1 MQTSTAYNTN
11 KIKDKWCQFICLAVV
26 CLFIGISSA
35 MSGTAMAGLLIV
47 LSSIV
52 FIATGLLKKRESGLV
67 IILGIALIT
76 RVALAVTNSFIF
88 SLPDNETDAVVFEGL
103 GWDIAN
109 AWNHGTVPPDTP
121 GAYLYS
127 KFIALVYLFTGRSP
141 FIIQYFNVFFG
152 FISVYF
158 VYKLIIE
165 IGGSKR
171 SATIGCFIAA
181 IFPTLNLY
189 SAVILRENLITVMSL
204 ISVYFFIR
212 WLNTGFLSRIILA
225 VFFLGG
231 AASVHGAVI
240 LVGVI
245 YLIYFCFYKPK
256 VNEWRP
262 INKEALIAI
271 ALTVIVFVFFRA
283 RLLNKLPSDITLVFS
298 PDYLTSRLVPLA
310 VGRAAYLV
318 GYYPTSIMDIIIQ
331 TPVRILH
338 FILMPFPWKIT
349 AASDIIGCIDA
360 VMYGVFIF
368 FSFKGL
374 RKAEGRDRLLFIA
387 LICIILLEVFTFAWG
402 TSNFGT
408 AIRHRQK
415 FVCLLI
421 ATASIGMSG
430 YEKKQKS

>member
-1 MQTSTAYNTN
+1 MQIGTADNTN
-11 KIKDKWCQFICLAVV
+11 RIKHKWLQFICLAVV
-26 CLFIGISSA
+26 CIFIGLSA
-35 MSGTAMAGLLIV
+35 AMFGTAMAGAFIV
-47 LSSIV
+47 VSSIA
-52 FIATGLLKKRESGLV
+52 FIAAGLLKKRDAGLV
-67 IILGIALIT
+67 LILAIALVT

-103 GWDIAN
+103 GWDITN
-109 AWNHGTVPPDTP
+109 AWNLGIVPPDTP
-121 GAYLYS
+121 GAFLYS
-127 KFIALVYLFTGRSP
+127 KFIAMVYIFTGRSP

-171 SATIGCFIAA
+171 SAMIGSFIAA
-181 IFPTLNLY
+181 VFPTLNLY
-189 SAVILRENLITVMSL
+189 SAVILRENLITMMSL

-212 WLNTGFLSRIILA
+212 WLNTGFISRIILA
-225 VFFLGG
+225 VLFLGG

-240 LVGVI
+240 LVGGI
-245 YLIYFCFYKPK
+245 YLLFFCFYKPK
-256 VNEWRP
+256 EKMWRP

-271 ALTVIVFVFFRA
+271 GLTIIVFVFFRA

-298 PDYLTSRLVPLA
+298 PEYLTSRLVPLA
-310 VGRAAYLV
+310 VGRTAYLV
-318 GYYPTSIMDIIIQ
+318 GYNPASIIDMIIQ

-338 FILMPFPWKIT
+338 FILMPFPWKVS
-349 AASDIIGCIDA
+349 AASDIIGAVDA
-360 VMYGVFIF
+360 IMYGFFAI

-374 RKAEGRDRLLFIA
+374 KKADGHNRLLFIA
-387 LICIILLEVFTFAWG
+387 LIAIILLEVFTFAWG
-402 TSNFGT
+402 TSNYGT

-421 ATASIGMSG
+421 ATASIGMSEYG
-430 YEKKQKS
+430 KKQKT